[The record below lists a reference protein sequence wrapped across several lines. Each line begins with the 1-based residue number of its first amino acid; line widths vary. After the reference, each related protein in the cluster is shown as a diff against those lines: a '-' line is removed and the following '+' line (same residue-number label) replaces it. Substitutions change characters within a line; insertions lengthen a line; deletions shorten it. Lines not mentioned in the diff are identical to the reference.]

1 MPVKCRKCQSAKAEV
16 IIPYARLSFCPNCF
30 SEFYVSRIKKTV
42 KEFNMFNEND
52 IVGVAV
58 SGGKDSMALIYALR
72 QAYPKLKVKALHIN
86 LGIPEYSAHCQT
98 KVEALTK
105 SLNVDLHIFDLK
117 SKLGFSIDEFKK
129 TVHGGKICSVC
140 GTIKRHVFEEL
151 ACSHGVNVLA
161 TGHNMNDILA
171 FMFKNFLYGKWDQLV
186 RLKPVLPPLAEA
198 MPRKV
203 KPLLRSPE
211 NENLL
216 YCLHNEI
223 PFREKNCPFSSEI
236 KGRKYQKAIEA
247 MVPYN
252 PHFLHQLLN
261 RFLEIIPLLEDKL
274 TKPALMRC
282 KQCGFPSSSEI
293 CAYCRRISLIKM
305 GKID

>member
-1 MPVKCRKCQSAKAEV
+1 MPVTCRKCRSANAEV
-16 IIPYARLSFCPNCF
+16 VIPYARLSLCPSCF
-30 SEFYVSRIKKTV
+30 SGFYISRIKKTV
-42 KEFNMFNEND
+42 KEFSMFNEND
-52 IVGVAV
+52 VVGVAV
-58 SGGKDSMALIYALR
+58 SGGKDSMALLYALK

-105 SLNVDLHIFDLK
+105 SLNVDLHVFDLRGE
-117 SKLGFSIDEFKK
+117 LGLGIDDFEK
-129 TVHGGKICSVC
+129 TAHGDKICSVC

-151 ACSHGVNVLA
+151 AYRCNVTVLA
-161 TGHNMNDILA
+161 TGHNLNDIVA
-171 FMFKNFLYGKWDQLV
+171 FMFKNFLYGRWDQLV

-216 YCLHNEI
+216 YCLYNEI
-223 PFREKNCPFSSEI
+223 PFREKNCPFSPETERI
-236 KGRKYQKAIEA
+236 KYQKALEA
-247 MVPYN
+247 IMPYN

-261 RFLEIIPLLEDKL
+261 RFLEIIPMLENKFPKPTL
-274 TKPALMRC
+274 TRC
-282 KQCGFPSSSEI
+282 KRCGFPSSSEI
-293 CAYCRRISLIKM
+293 CAYCRRISLMKNKK
-305 GKID
+305 G